1 MDRRK
6 HNNNTGG
13 IKMFIA
19 RIKDNSNGHEYCNL
33 YDDNEISIFNAATF
47 SPDIEYQLLPLKIS
61 GKTYAERKDA
71 AHQLAIDY
79 QYLTDCG
86 GLSWGEYAAITSY
99 FEKIGRRYGL
109 IQEYRENG
117 II

>member
-1 MDRRK
+1 
-6 HNNNTGG
+6 
-13 IKMFIA
+13 MFIA
-19 RIKDNSNGHEYCNL
+19 RLKDKYSSEHDAICNL

-47 SPDIEYQLLPLKIS
+47 SPDIEYQLLPFKIS
-61 GKTYAERKDA
+61 GKTYAERKNA
-71 AHQLAIDY
+71 ARQLAIDY
-79 QYLTDCG
+79 QYTDCG

-109 IQEYRENG
+109 LREYRENE